1 MKIMSRAE
9 DHRINSTNLYV
20 ETTFGNYLSFAKDII
35 ANNSLQRKR
44 VRSSKTVYSLL
55 KNDLK
60 FGCIMPPIVL
70 AVVKRGVIDPQRI
83 TDSELLVYIKEHTNE
98 VLILDGMQRTYT
110 LFDAAEEMKVTS
122 PEEYNAFLNYT
133 LRLEVYLEIN
143 RFGVLYR
150 MLTLNTGQTP
160 MTLRH
165 QLEMLYRDML
175 DVDTHGL
182 RLIPDTEASPN
193 TSDNEI
199 PFKNAIEGF
208 NAFLSR
214 NELPIDREEL
224 LENIKVLENMT
235 EESIDRDLFEDFLSC
250 YFQIFSALRNATSDC
265 TISTA
270 DLSDLGIRNTPF
282 GTTAHKVF
290 STSQALT
297 GFGAAIGRMKDR
309 DIIQS
314 FDDVTSQIENMDNGD
329 NAEWFFNLI
338 LKLDDIKN
346 SAKKI
351 GSAQRMYFQYFF
363 RELLNPDSDSFMNLQ
378 SAVDN
383 GYQKYCSQVY

>member
-1 MKIMSRAE
+1 MSRAA

-35 ANNSLQRKR
+35 ANNSFQRKR

-55 KNDLK
+55 KTDLK
-60 FGCIMPPIVL
+60 AGCIMPPIVL
-70 AVVKRGVIDPQRI
+70 AVIKRGVIDPHLIQ
-83 TDSELLVYIKEHTNE
+83 DSELLEYIRAHTDE

-110 LFDAAEEMKVTS
+110 LFDAAEEMKATS
-122 PEEYNAFLNYT
+122 PEEYHAFLKYT

-143 RFGVLYR
+143 KFGVLYR

-175 DVDTHGL
+175 NVENHGL
-182 RLIPDTEASPN
+182 RLIPDTEDSPN
-193 TSDNEI
+193 TSNNEI

-208 NAFLSR
+208 NSFLSR
-214 NELPIDREEL
+214 NELPIDREDL

-235 EESIDRDLFEDFLSC
+235 EENIDHDLFEDFLRC
-250 YFQIFSALRNATSDC
+250 YFQIFTALRNATNNC
-265 TISTA
+265 TISAT

-309 DIIQS
+309 HVIQA
-314 FDDVTSQIENMDNGD
+314 FDDVTSHLTELNNSESP
-329 NAEWFFNLI
+329 EWFFDLV
-338 LKLDDIKN
+338 LKLDEIKN

-363 RELLNPDSDSFMNLQ
+363 RELLNPDSDSFMDLQ
-378 SAVDN
+378 CAVDN